1 MVPLIPSLCLVSRIF
16 MMERL
21 TVSPAQSDVLWR
33 HKRQLQSR
41 ARLIVWLINRKETSA
56 DSIFHPIRTGSGSDR
71 SYTERGGKSWEMTS
85 LLGRGKEKKETTERG
100 RLCRAI
106 GFTPKGTLH
115 LYISSSS
122 SSRTRWRQNNKL
134 PRQRHIKSHISHKTA
149 LWLFHIVFGC
159 SRWLGIGVCHYGSR
173 SRF

>member
-1 MVPLIPSLCLVSRIF
+1 
-16 MMERL
+16 MMEGL

-33 HKRQLQSR
+33 HKCQLQSR

-56 DSIFHPIRTGSGSDR
+56 DSIVHPIRTGSGSDR

-122 SSRTRWRQNNKL
+122 SRTRWRQNNKPL
-134 PRQRHIKSHISHKTA
+134 RQRHIKSHISHKTA
-149 LWLFHIVFGC
+149 QWLFHIVFGY
-159 SRWLGIGVCHYGSR
+159 SRWLETGVCHYRPR